1 MSGTEHDPIN
11 FREVDSEGRPAGY
24 GRTPDPAGTGLRSGA
39 HAGAGPGAAHFS
51 GAGFGVA
58 PSGEADT
65 GQPARLMVNPFIVAL
80 WVVVSGLIVSSF
92 GVFTIAQETLNEGV
106 PGPGMPLGYI
116 WISFAPYVMFAGLL
130 GLIGLLFWHAAQ
142 WRRNREKQ
150 APPS

>member
-11 FREVDSEGRPAGY
+11 FREVDSEGRPTGY
-24 GRTPDPAGTGLRSGA
+24 GRTADPAGTGLRGGA
-39 HAGAGPGAAHFS
+39 HAGAGAAEFS
-51 GAGFGVA
+51 GARFGAASSGF
-58 PSGEADT
+58 ADS

-80 WVVVSGLIVSSF
+80 WVVVSALIVSSF

-106 PGPGMPLGYI
+106 AGPVMPLSYI

-142 WRRNREKQ
+142 WRRNRVKQ
-150 APPS
+150 PPPS

>member
-39 HAGAGPGAAHFS
+39 HAGAGPGAAEFS
-51 GAGFGVA
+51 AAGFGVA
-58 PSGEADT
+58 PSGDS
-65 GQPARLMVNPFIVAL
+65 GQPARLMVNPFIAAL
-80 WVVVSGLIVSSF
+80 WVVVSVLIVSSF

-150 APPS
+150 LPPS